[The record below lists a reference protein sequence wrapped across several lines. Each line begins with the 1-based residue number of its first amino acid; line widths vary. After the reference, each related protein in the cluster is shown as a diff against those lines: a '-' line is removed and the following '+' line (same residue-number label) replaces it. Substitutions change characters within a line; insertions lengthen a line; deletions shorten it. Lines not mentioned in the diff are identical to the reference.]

1 MVKECTNSLI
11 FWISF
16 SRYPVVCTAAKISK
30 SNCLISESYLPIFPN
45 CEHSRPSFSTYI
57 ARRIISM
64 FSPRDRFSLFPR
76 LSPRSFFTFAL
87 AARSRWNLVIMVLG
101 IAIIMWKTDLTR
113 VIGRSSD
120 LGARRRWI
128 TGRSMMDW
136 IKIFSLDHWR
146 AFRKRLNLA
155 LGSYWTRLAARL
167 PLLLPLLLTDCCSA
181 LGMRRKQ
188 WLWLGKLSTSVL
200 SSNPLLHCHIWP
212 PPSDVRPRTSGT
224 DCWNKTN
231 RKKRWEKKG
240 VKGSI

>member
-11 FWISF
+11 SWISF
-16 SRYPVVCTAAKISK
+16 SQYPVVCTAAKISK
-30 SNCLISESYLPIFPN
+30 SNCLISESYLPLFPN
-45 CEHSRPSFSTYI
+45 WERMISWLDFSTFI

-155 LGSYWTRLAARL
+155 SS
-167 PLLLPLLLTDCCSA
+167 SA
-181 LGMRRKQ
+181 SRMTQRKA
-188 WLWLGKLSTSVL
+188 V
-200 SSNPLLHCHIWP
+200 
-212 PPSDVRPRTSGT
+212 
-224 DCWNKTN
+224 N
-231 RKKRWEKKG
+231 RKRAVTRRRAVRRRAVNRRSWRA
-240 VKGSI
+240 VLNN